1 MPYIGQAEVGQEWV
15 NLVEAFTPNLTTGD
29 IQIENTSTLA
39 VEYIRASQA
48 PTDALKHKG
57 MTISGGERRTL
68 KVEANVGIYVR
79 ALGSRPAILTV
90 ER

>member
-1 MPYIGQAEVGQEWV
+1 MPYIGQIEVNQNWV
-15 NLVEAFTPNLTTGD
+15 NLVEAFTPNVTGGD

-48 PTDALKHKG
+48 PTDALKNKG

-68 KVEANVGIYVR
+68 KVEANAGVYIRSLGAR
-79 ALGSRPAILTV
+79 AVTLTL